1 MRSPPKKCVARG
13 VGAAWLIGV
22 LLISVQGAARG
33 AEAVTN
39 ALVIAPPAEQ
49 SADGA
54 FSRAVFPE
62 LGSALADGRR
72 RLSYS
77 QLEKLTAADAAT
89 DDRFGI
95 SVAIDGDTVV
105 VGAYYDDDGG
115 SYSGSVYV
123 FRTTNGGA
131 TYGQRPPTP
140 RRTTT

>member
-54 FSRAVFPE
+54 LSRAVFPE

-105 VGAYYDDDGG
+105 VGAYSV
-115 SYSGSVYV
+115 SYTHL
-123 FRTTNGGA
+123 RAHET
-131 TYGQRPPTP
+131 
-140 RRTTT
+140 

>member
-54 FSRAVFPE
+54 LSRAVFPE

-77 QLEKLTAADAAT
+77 QLEKLTASDAASG
-89 DDRFGI
+89 DWFGD
-95 SVAIDGDTVV
+95 SVAIDGGTVV
-105 VGAYYDDDGG
+105 VGSPYKDGYTGAVYVYRTTDGG
-115 SYSGSVYV
+115 TTYVEVAKLTAADAASGD
-123 FRTTNGGA
+123 
-131 TYGQRPPTP
+131 
-140 RRTTT
+140 

>member
-1 MRSPPKKCVARG
+1 MRSPRKKCVARG

-49 SADGA
+49 SADDA
-54 FSRAVFPE
+54 LSHAVFPE

-77 QLEKLTAADAAT
+77 QLERLTASDGAD
-89 DDRFGI
+89 DDSFGY
-95 SVAIDGDTVV
+95 SVAIDGDTIVA
-105 VGAYYDDDGG
+105 GAVQ
-115 SYSGSVYV
+115 SNNSGSL
-123 FRTTNGGA
+123 
-131 TYGQRPPTP
+131 
-140 RRTTT
+140 